1 MHIGVHHAGPGNGR
15 EDGTGTCHD
24 RLLLTS
30 FELTRPQQCTR
41 QAEKF
46 PRYRQKLESVG
57 RLLHGAIFVDDPD
70 FNVMNHIHVRRLPEP
85 AGKKELEALVRQTG
99 RPAAPMEHI

>member
-1 MHIGVHHAGPGNGR
+1 MRDQVTVEKMAQVCVTTV
-15 EDGTGTCHD
+15 D
-24 RLLLTS
+24 LTS
-30 FELTRPQQCTR
+30 YELTCLQQCTR

-85 AGKKELEALVRQTG
+85 AGKKELDALVRQTG
-99 RPAAPMEHI
+99 CSAVGPMLHI